1 MGVSEKVQG
10 GIYTRAGAKHLFTEF
25 RNRLIIHE
33 QMLRPYYF
41 LLVISILLLVGCT
54 GPTTIPSVIPTTAV
68 VTRTSPT
75 TPTDKTVPIQ
85 APTKGPAATSSSDY
99 TLAITSVENEAV
111 DLYGL
116 LELDLQTNLQAD
128 NPYDPNEID
137 LRVSFS
143 APSGKEVEV
152 GAFWYQGYDLQTRR
166 LKGEP
171 GWKVRF
177 TPNESGVWMAVAYV
191 PSLGL
196 HSESIAFNVIPS
208 SRVGFVRIHPTNPNY
223 LAFDNGDFFFPIGLN
238 MGWWGGCCDPID
250 QYGKWFDLFTANG
263 GNTIRVW
270 MAAWSFSIEW
280 KDTGLGDYENRLY
293 EAWLLDQLFR
303 LADEHSVKIILVLVN
318 HGPFS
323 ITTNSEWED
332 NPYNAALGGPLTSPE
347 QFVSDP
353 VAKGYFQQRLSYII
367 NRWGYSSDLLAWE
380 WFNEV
385 NLTPI
390 SDEALIPW
398 LQEMTAYLRQR
409 DVNHHLTTNSY
420 AMRTLSPLWQLPEL
434 DIVQKHEYSS
444 QINSSDQDLA
454 GRAAQDFQTLAQSIP
469 AKPILLGEFG
479 YSASNYGDDVE
490 KTGIHLHNGLW
501 STTFSGYAGS
511 GMYWWWDV
519 YIEANNL
526 WYHFNGL
533 ARFLNGVDLTHYQP
547 LSPLQISRS
556 GGSSGQAVGLGLRG
570 EDTLVWLR
578 SNGYTV
584 QASLA
589 ARNGKP
595 GSFTYVPPTVEDLF
609 LTLNEMDNG
618 EYTVSWYDPQTA
630 KWLDM
635 VTVTTQNNNLTI
647 PIPPFRYDLAAKI
660 IQNP

>member
-1 MGVSEKVQG
+1 MGVSEEIHAG
-10 GIYTRAGAKHLFTEF
+10 NYTRVREKHLFTEF
-25 RNRLIIHE
+25 MNRLIIHE
-33 QMLRPYYF
+33 QMLRPYNF
-41 LLVISILLLVGCT
+41 LLFITILLLVRCT
-54 GPTTIPSVIPTTAV
+54 GPATIPSIMPATADPT
-68 VTRTSPT
+68 PIYPL
-75 TPTDKTVPIQ
+75 TPTDTPIHTQ
-85 APTKGPAATSSSDY
+85 APSKGPAATSSSDY
-99 TLAITSVENEAV
+99 TLAITSVEKEVV
-111 DLYGL
+111 DLYGF

-128 NPYDPNEID
+128 NPYNPNDID
-137 LRVSFS
+137 LRVLFS

-152 GAFWYQGYDLQTRR
+152 GAFWCQDYDLQTRR
-166 LKGEP
+166 SKGEP

-177 TPNESGVWMAVAYV
+177 TPDESGVWMAFASA
-191 PSLGL
+191 PTLGL
-196 HSESIAFNVIPS
+196 HSESITFKVIPS
-208 SRVGFVRIHPTNPNY
+208 SRPGFVRVHPNNPYY
-223 LAFDNGDFFFPIGLN
+223 LAFDNGDFFFPIGVN
-238 MGWWGGCCDPID
+238 MGWWGGGCDPID

-263 GNTIRVW
+263 GNSIRVW
-270 MAAWSFSIEW
+270 MAAWSFGIEW
-280 KDTGLGDYENRLY
+280 KDTGLGDYENRQY

-303 LADEHSVKIILVLVN
+303 LADEHGVKIILVFVN

-323 ITTNSEWED
+323 MTTNSEWED
-332 NPYNAALGGPLTSPE
+332 NPYNATLGGPLSRPE
-347 QFVSDP
+347 LFVSDP
-353 VAKGYFQQRLSYII
+353 IAKSYFQRRLNYII
-367 NRWGYSSDLLAWE
+367 NRWGYSPDLLAWE

-398 LQEMTAYLRQR
+398 LQEMTAYLHQR

-454 GRAAQDFQTLAQSIP
+454 GRAAQDFQALVQSIP
-469 AKPILLGEFG
+469 AKPVLMSEFG

-511 GMYWWWDV
+511 GMYWWWDI
-519 YIEANNL
+519 YIDANNL

-533 ARFLNGVDLTHYQP
+533 ARFLEGVDLTHYQP
-547 LSPLQISRS
+547 LSPLQINGSV
-556 GGSSGQAVGLGLRG
+556 GSSGQAVGLGLHG
-570 EDTLVWLR
+570 ENTLVWLR

-589 ARNGKP
+589 GRIGKP
-595 GSFTYVPPTVEDLF
+595 DSFTYEPPMTEGLF

-618 EYTVSWYDPQTA
+618 DYTVSWYDPQMA

-635 VTVTTQNNNLTI
+635 VTVAAQNNKLII
-647 PIPPFRYDLAAKI
+647 PVPPFRYDLAAKI
-660 IQNP
+660 IRNP